1 VIAVATA
8 AAILR
13 PALLPEA
20 PMTGSP
26 PAGLPAQ
33 PPGLSASP
41 QRPAPATTAP
51 RLDVVRITPQG
62 DAVIAGR
69 AAPGTEVT
77 VQEGNHVIGRARAGA
92 DGTWVV
98 TPASP
103 LPSGAG
109 ALTVA
114 GPDGK
119 TGPESVLVS
128 IPAHPGP
135 APLAVLT
142 APSQPPTVLQAPAG
156 KLGNRLAL
164 QALEYG
170 RSGQVQFSGR
180 APPGARVRLYVDNKA
195 IGQAVSGSDG
205 GWSLSAA
212 SAVLPGI
219 HRLRIDQRGASGR
232 MAARIDLPFTRD
244 VVPETGLASGNVIV
258 QPGQSLWRIARGAY
272 GQGIRYTV
280 IYAANLGEIRDP
292 NRIYPGQVFAV
303 PPER

>member
-1 VIAVATA
+1 VIAVGTA

-13 PALLPEA
+13 PTLLPEA
-20 PMTGSP
+20 PITGAPNPVLPSP
-26 PAGLPAQ
+26 VSP
-33 PPGLSASP
+33 SP
-41 QRPAPATTAP
+41 QLPSSAATAP
-51 RLDVVRITPQG
+51 RFDVVRITPEG
-62 DAVIAGR
+62 EAVIAGR

-77 VQEGNHVIGRARAGA
+77 VQEGNQIIGRARAGA

-114 GPDGK
+114 GRDGK
-119 TGPESVLVS
+119 AGPDSVLIS
-128 IPAHPGP
+128 IPAHAGS

-142 APSQPPTVLQAPAG
+142 APSHPPTVLQTPAG
-156 KLGNRLAL
+156 QLGNRLAL
-164 QALEYG
+164 QALDYG
-170 RSGQVQFSGR
+170 RSGQIQFSGR

-205 GWSLSAA
+205 GWTLSAA
-212 SAVLPGI
+212 SAVLPGM
-219 HRLRIDQRGASGR
+219 HRLRVDQLGAGGR
-232 MAARIDLPFTRD
+232 VAARIELPFNRE
-244 VVPETGLASGNVIV
+244 VVPETGLASGSIIV

-280 IYAANLGEIRDP
+280 IYAANIGEIRDP
-292 NRIYPGQVFAV
+292 NLIYPGQVFAV
-303 PPER
+303 PPKR